1 MISYLATAYTL
12 LLVLWLYSSNTLVL
26 NLTGTLLKVLN
37 CILLIDIVDIAFC

>member
-12 LLVLWLYSSNTLVL
+12 LFVLWLYSSNTIVL

-37 CILLIDIVDIAFC
+37 CIILIDVVEIAFC